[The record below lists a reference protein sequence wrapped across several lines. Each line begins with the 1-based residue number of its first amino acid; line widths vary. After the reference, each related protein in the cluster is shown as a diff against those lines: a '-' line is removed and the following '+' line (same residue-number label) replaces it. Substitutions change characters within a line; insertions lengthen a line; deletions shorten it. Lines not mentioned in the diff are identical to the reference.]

1 MFVTLINQLG
11 GYSMGF
17 RVKAIRLR
25 VDTGLIK
32 SATSVK
38 PIICD
43 VLFYLLIYLFYDS
56 GLMSAF
62 KRKFKSRRRSY
73 NSRTLSFHII
83 SYGHAH
89 MTKGRKRGNSA
100 LKEKNIYG

>member
-1 MFVTLINQLG
+1 MCTCNDVCAVHSEFCTEHPCHNHELRIEFSVSGGVLGTGFTVERLGEGFESLMASGGFLRLMVFVTLINQLG

-43 VLFYLLIYLFYDS
+43 VLF
-56 GLMSAF
+56 
-62 KRKFKSRRRSY
+62 
-73 NSRTLSFHII
+73 
-83 SYGHAH
+83 
-89 MTKGRKRGNSA
+89 
-100 LKEKNIYG
+100 